1 MWSLSVLL
9 LAGCLAPK
17 DLAVLDDSGT
27 TSTVPTGPPPTEL
40 LLTDAN
46 NFAYTGALDVPSA
59 RTADAVDLRFDWS
72 ALTTDMLCHDLDP
85 VADVDN
91 LSMLYFPNLSEA
103 EIEAGMQ
110 ANALIQVDLGAYV
123 SRPVGDET
131 AAQLSEFTFFGTDVD
146 AEAQYVDSTGTYL
159 LLITTGTTIG
169 VGTRTLTFLDPD
181 PTATLTD
188 VNLVDNCD
196 IVDFD
201 ADLLSLEPVRVR
213 VGGPWQL
220 DWSALTRDGQGN
232 ALDLGTIDRVMLG
245 RYEGVSAEQL
255 QANFLDFEQ
264 LASETWSLEL
274 TAGATADLSALV
286 GVDGAPFVDL
296 SAPGIWF
303 LALRCSLCAN
313 PAPVFLTELR
323 PE

>member
-1 MWSLSVLL
+1 MWGLSLPVVL
-9 LAGCLAPK
+9 ACSPGT
-17 DLAVLDDSGT
+17 DRGVDDSGPT
-27 TSTVPTGPPPTEL
+27 PTVPSGPPPTEL
-40 LLTDAN
+40 ALTDAN
-46 NFAYTGALDVPSA
+46 NYAYTGALDVPSV
-59 RTADAVDLRFDWS
+59 RTAEAVDLHFDWS

-91 LSMLYFPNLSEA
+91 LSMLYFPNLTEA

-123 SRPVGDET
+123 SRAVGDET
-131 AAQLSEFTFFGTDVD
+131 AANLSEFTFFGTDVD
-146 AEAQYVDSTGTYL
+146 AEQQYVDSPGSYL
-159 LLITTGTTIG
+159 LLVTSGTTIG

-181 PTATLTD
+181 PAASLTD
-188 VNLVDNCD
+188 VNLVDHCD

-201 ADLLSLEPVRVR
+201 ADLGSLDPVRVR
-213 VGGPWQL
+213 AGGPWQL

-232 ALDLGTIDRVMLG
+232 AIDLGTIDHLMLG
-245 RYEGVSAEQL
+245 RYEGVSVDQL

-264 LASETWSLEL
+264 LASQTWSLEI
-274 TAGATADLSALV
+274 GSGSTADLSTLV
-286 GVDGAPFVDL
+286 TVDGAPFADL
-296 SAPGIWF
+296 SAEGLWF